1 MFTRIQE
8 LIKEKKYQEAKAA
21 LEPLSTGENAKDAA
35 YAGYLLGYINT
46 CRDNPDAKEYLARR
60 YLRENIQG
68 DYPHPYAYV
77 AYSRLIE
84 DKNVALNHLNK
95 GLERFPTDVRIIAEL
110 LSKSPDK
117 DAIVMLVKD
126 REIDNPWILGRSISH
141 LISTNQWGKTK
152 YYISMI
158 RNHQDNQTEEL
169 LHLDLVDAYSLL
181 FDSSPDYKSAIESLT
196 RIIAD
201 DTDNVLAYSHYLG
214 AIYAAIELGDIEKA
228 TALFDRLPVNNSI
241 RDFDDGPQP
250 WDIEIV
256 FEVVYKK
263 IFDSLSKL
271 FVQDSGRKSKVAA
284 LYALYLHYPS
294 DMFDICRYRK
304 TDAAALARYL
314 KIGFNK
320 NVATALYDMR
330 CHYRQFNEAYDILWS
345 FLHEYEN
352 PEKNSVFF
360 SDILEYADN
369 ECLEQIVEQTIKH
382 LEDDSFKT
390 DDFVQCI
397 CSELVCRL
405 HELGWYSKIRMIA
418 EHLSNAAIFESK
430 CIFQCAYAFG
440 EVENERATA
449 LYEELVR
456 REPGNSSAINNLGVR
471 YQNQGELFK
480 ALECYEKAQVL
491 SPKEGLYQKNLQKT
505 KDAIQRQREKTIS
518 EAAESISID
527 SLEEIGYTTDLCKKV
542 LRIGDPEMRSIIQR
556 DLLECAIAVVAHQD
570 KLAAIMCGSIVEAL
584 LMQKIVECGLSKY
597 DITAISKSKNAS
609 SYPVSEMGL
618 NELLYVA
625 DKENILNKN
634 SYHLGHYIRDYRNI
648 VHPAKEIRMKE
659 NVSHENVTTMW
670 SVLCRLIGDLFS

>member
-21 LEPLSTGENAKDAA
+21 LEPLSAGENAKDAA
-35 YAGYLLGYINT
+35 YAGYLLGYLNT

-141 LISTNQWGKTK
+141 LISTNQWGKIK

-181 FDSSPDYKSAIESLT
+181 FDSSPDYKSAIEIFT

-214 AIYAAIELGDIEKA
+214 AIYAAIELDDIEKA
-228 TALFDRLPVNNSI
+228 IALFDRLPVNNSI

-304 TDAAALARYL
+304 TDAAALTRYL
-314 KIGFNK
+314 KIEFNK
-320 NVATALYDMR
+320 DVAAALYDMR
-330 CHYRQFNEAYDILWS
+330 CHYRQLNEAYDILWS
-345 FLHEYEN
+345 FLREYEN
-352 PEKNSVFF
+352 PEKNAVFF
-360 SDILEYADN
+360 SSILENADK
-369 ECLEQIVEQTIKH
+369 EQVGQIVECTIKH
-382 LEDDSFKT
+382 LSNDDFKT
-390 DDFVQCI
+390 SDFIQFI
-397 CSELVCRL
+397 FSELIDHL
-405 HELGWYSKIRMIA
+405 DDLGWYDKIRMIA
-418 EHLSNAAIFESK
+418 EYLPNAAIFESD
-430 CIFQCAYAFG
+430 CIFECAYAFG
-440 EVENERATA
+440 EVKNSRATV
-449 LYEELVR
+449 LYEELLK
-456 REPGNSSAINNLGVR
+456 REPKNCSAINNLGVLYR
-471 YQNQGELFK
+471 DQGELYK
-480 ALECYEKAQVL
+480 ALQCYEQACAI
-491 SPKEGLYQKNLQKT
+491 SPDDSLYQNNLQDT
-505 KDAIQRQREKTIS
+505 KNAIQRQREKAVF
-518 EAAESISID
+518 ELAESISID
-527 SLEEIGYTTDLCKKV
+527 TLEDIGYTTDLCKKV
-542 LRIGDPEMRSIIQR
+542 LQIADSDMRGIIQR

-570 KLAAIMCGSIVEAL
+570 KLATIMCGSIVEAL
-584 LMQKIVECGLSKY
+584 LMQRIVERGFSKY
-597 DITAISKSKNAS
+597 DITAISKSKKAS

-625 DKENILNKN
+625 DKENILNKH

-670 SVLCRLIGDLFS
+670 AVLCRLIWDLFP

>member
-1 MFTRIQE
+1 MFTQIHE
-8 LIKEKKYQEAKAA
+8 LIKEKKYEDARAA
-21 LEPLSTGENAKDAA
+21 LEPLSTGGNAKDAA

-46 CRDNPDAKEYLARR
+46 CRDNADAKEYLARR

-77 AYSRLIE
+77 VYSRLID

-110 LSKSPDK
+110 FSKSPDK
-117 DAIVMLVKD
+117 DAVVTLVKD
-126 REIDNPWILGRSISH
+126 REIDNPWILGSAISY

-152 YYISMI
+152 YYVSMI
-158 RNHQDNQTEEL
+158 RKNQDNQPEDL
-169 LHLDLVDAYSLL
+169 LHLDLVDAYALL
-181 FDSSPDYKSAIESLT
+181 FDDFPECEAALEILA
-196 RIIAD
+196 RIISE
-201 DTDNVLAYSHYLG
+201 DTDNALAYSHYLG
-214 AIYAAIELGDIEKA
+214 AIYAAIELGDIAKA
-228 TALFDRLPVNNSI
+228 TTLFDRLPVNNSI

-256 FEVVYKK
+256 FEVMYKR
-263 IFDSLSKL
+263 IFDGLSKL
-271 FVQDSGRKSKVAA
+271 YAQDSRRKTKAAA

-294 DMFDICRYRK
+294 DMFGVCRYK
-304 TDAAALARYL
+304 KSDAAALTRYL
-314 KIGFNK
+314 KIEFNK
-320 NVATALYDMR
+320 EVAEALYDMR
-330 CHYRQFNEAYDILWS
+330 CHFGQLKEAYEVLWL
-345 FLHEYEN
+345 FLCEFEN

-397 CSELVCRL
+397 FSELICRL
-405 HELGWYSKIRMIA
+405 HELGWYSRIRMIA

-456 REPGNSSAINNLGVR
+456 REPGNSSAINNLGVW

-480 ALECYEKAQVL
+480 ALECYEKAQAL
-491 SPKEGLYQKNLQKT
+491 SPKEDLYQKNLQKT
-505 KDAIQRQREKTIS
+505 RDAIQRQREKTIS
-518 EAAESISID
+518 EVAESISID

-556 DLLECAIAVVAHQD
+556 DLLECAIAVVARQD
-570 KLAAIMCGSIVEAL
+570 KLATIMCGSIVEAL
-584 LMQKIVECGLSKY
+584 LMQRIVERGLSKY
-597 DITAISKSKNAS
+597 DITAISKSKRAS
-609 SYPVSEMGL
+609 SYPMSEMGL

-625 DKENILNKN
+625 D
-634 SYHLGHYIRDYRNI
+634 
-648 VHPAKEIRMKE
+648 
-659 NVSHENVTTMW
+659 
-670 SVLCRLIGDLFS
+670 

>member
-1 MFTRIQE
+1 MFTQIHD
-8 LIKEKKYQEAKAA
+8 LIKEKKYEEAKVA

-35 YAGYLLGYINT
+35 YASYLLGYINT
-46 CRDNPDAKEYLARR
+46 CRDNPNAKEYLARR
-60 YLRENIQG
+60 YLRENVQG

-77 AYSRLIE
+77 VYSRLIE

-117 DAIVMLVKD
+117 DTVITLVKD
-126 REIDNPWILGRSISH
+126 REIENPWILGRSISH

-152 YYISMI
+152 YYVSMI
-158 RNHQDNQTEEL
+158 RKNQDNQPEDI
-169 LHLDLVDAYSLL
+169 LHLDLVDAYSML
-181 FDSSPDYKSAIESLT
+181 FGDTPDYKSALAIFD
-196 RIIAD
+196 RIVLD

-214 AIYAAIELGDIEKA
+214 AIYAAIESGDTAKA
-228 TALFDRLPVNNSI
+228 TVLFDRLPVNNSI

-256 FEVVYKK
+256 FEDVYKK
-263 IFDSLSKL
+263 IFDGISKL
-271 FVQDSGRKSKVAA
+271 FTQDSRRKAKATA

-294 DMFDICRYRK
+294 DMYGICRYK
-304 TDAAALARYL
+304 KSDAAALTRYL
-314 KIGFNK
+314 KIKFNK
-320 NVATALYDMR
+320 KVAEALYDMR
-330 CHYRQFNEAYDILWS
+330 CHFGQLKEAYDVLWS
-345 FLHEYEN
+345 FLCEFED

-360 SDILEYADN
+360 SDILEYAAN

-382 LEDDSFKT
+382 LEDDSFKK

-397 CSELVCRL
+397 FSELICRL
-405 HELGWYSKIRMIA
+405 HELGWYSRIRMIA

-471 YQNQGELFK
+471 YQNQGELYK
-480 ALECYEKAQVL
+480 ALSCYEKACAL
-491 SPKEGLYQKNLQKT
+491 SPKEDLYQNNVQNT
-505 KDAIQRQREKTIS
+505 KDAIQRQRES
-518 EAAESISID
+518 EIFEMAESISID
-527 SLEEIGYTTDLCKKV
+527 SLEDTGYTTDLCKKV
-542 LRIGDPEMRSIIQR
+542 QQISDPEMRGIIQR
-556 DLLECAIAVVAHQD
+556 DLLECAIAVVAKQD
-570 KLAAIMCGSIVEAL
+570 KLATIMCGSIVEAL
-584 LMQKIVECGLSKY
+584 LMQRIIERGFLKY
-597 DITAISKSKNAS
+597 DISAISGSKKAS

-618 NELLYVA
+618 SELLYVA
-625 DKENILNKN
+625 DKEKILNKN

-659 NVSHENVTTMW
+659 TVSHENVTTMW
-670 SVLCRLIGDLFS
+670 SVLCRLIWDLFP